1 MLPGT
6 PERATHDYERH
17 GTSSLYAALN
27 LQSGQVI
34 GSLHQRHRAIEF
46 LKFLQRIDENVPAH
60 LSVHLV
66 LDNASSH
73 KTPKV
78 RRWLAAH
85 PRFHLHFTPTSSSWI
100 NLVERWFGE
109 LTTKLLRRG
118 AHRSVRALN
127 ADIRQW
133 IDTWNENPRP
143 YVWTKTAD
151 QILDAIK
158 RYCQRINQ
166 TGH

>member
-1 MLPGT
+1 M
-6 PERATHDYERH
+6 
-17 GTSSLYAALN
+17 
-27 LQSGQVI
+27 I
-34 GSLHQRHRAIEF
+34 GSLHQRHRAVEF
-46 LKFLQRIDENVPAH
+46 LKFLKTIDANVPAH
-60 LSVHLV
+60 LDVHLV

-85 PRFHLHFTPTSSSWI
+85 RRFHLHFTPTSSSWL

-109 LTTKLLRRG
+109 LTTKLLKRG

-133 IDTWNENPRP
+133 IETWNENPRP
-143 YVWTKTAD
+143 YVWTKTAE
-151 QILDAIK
+151 QILDSIS
-158 RYCQRINQ
+158 RYCKRINQ